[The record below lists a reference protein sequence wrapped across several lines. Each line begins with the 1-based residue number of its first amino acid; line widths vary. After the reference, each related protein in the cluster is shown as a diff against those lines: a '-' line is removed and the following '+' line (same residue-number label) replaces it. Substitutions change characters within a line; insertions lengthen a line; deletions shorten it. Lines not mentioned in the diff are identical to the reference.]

1 MARLS
6 IYQAKNSGKDDF
18 KLFTFTDNDNY
29 MKNLRNYILDVIRE
43 DYEENYTHIHKLR
56 IKKAYG
62 KLQVKYGGWSEKQ
75 INYIIEKELMN
86 HFVDRFEKEFNHD
99 YNKKMYPRIHRRI
112 ENYLLG
118 LAYNFAYTYHDQME
132 QAIEFHNIKFKQH
145 DESKE
150 YQWGYRKVTGKT
162 MNCWEEKSIRK
173 HLYDMVSRSSGDGR
187 TFTNYYFQMITQE
200 IIKLLKKHE
209 LYTENLSL

>member
-1 MARLS
+1 MGRLS
-6 IYQAKNSGKDDF
+6 IYQAKNSSKDDF
-18 KLFTFTDNDNY
+18 NLFTFTDNDNY
-29 MKNLRNYILDVIRE
+29 MKNLRNYILDVIKE
-43 DYEENYTHIHKLR
+43 NYEENYTLIHKLR

-118 LAYNFAYTYHDQME
+118 LAYNFAYTYYEQTE
-132 QAIEFHNIKFKQH
+132 QAMEFHKIKLK
-145 DESKE
+145 DKRDIE
-150 YQWGYRKVTGKT
+150 YVKRNLFDW
-162 MNCWEEKSIRK
+162 
-173 HLYDMVSRSSGDGR
+173 VSSSSGNGSN
-187 TFTNYYFQMITQE
+187 FSNYYFQMITQE

-209 LYTENLSL
+209 LYTKNLSL

>member
-1 MARLS
+1 MGRLS
-6 IYQAKNSGKDDF
+6 IYQAKNSSKDDF
-18 KLFTFTDNDNY
+18 NLFTFTDNDNY
-29 MKNLRNYILDVIRE
+29 MKNLRNYILDVIKE
-43 DYEENYTHIHKLR
+43 NYEENYTLIHKLR

-118 LAYNFAYTYHDQME
+118 LAYNFAYTYYEQTE
-132 QAIEFHNIKFKQH
+132 QAMEFHNINLKDKRAI
-145 DESKE
+145 E
-150 YQWGYRKVTGKT
+150 YVKRNLFDW
-162 MNCWEEKSIRK
+162 
-173 HLYDMVSRSSGDGR
+173 VSSSSGNGSN
-187 TFTNYYFQMITQE
+187 FSNYYFQMITQE

-209 LYTENLSL
+209 LYTKNLSL

>member
-1 MARLS
+1 MSYLYTIKPEVNLYGRQTGIDS
-6 IYQAKNSGKDDF
+6 RPFNTFKKNKD
-18 KLFTFTDNDNY
+18 Y

-43 DYEENYTHIHKLR
+43 DYEENYTLIHKIR
-56 IKKAYG
+56 WNKNN
-62 KLQVKYGGWSEKQ
+62 GWSEKQ

-132 QAIEFHNIKFKQH
+132 QAMEFHNVNLKDKR
-145 DESKE
+145 DLE
-150 YQWGYRKVTGKT
+150 YVKRNLFDW
-162 MNCWEEKSIRK
+162 
-173 HLYDMVSRSSGDGR
+173 VSSSSGNGR
-187 TFTNYYFQMITQE
+187 NFSNYYFQMITQE
-200 IIKLLKKHE
+200 IIKLLNKHK
-209 LYTENLSL
+209 LYTKKLSL

>member
-1 MARLS
+1 MGRLS
-6 IYQAKNSGKDDF
+6 IYQAKNSSKDDF
-18 KLFTFTDNDNY
+18 NLFTFTDNDNY
-29 MKNLRNYILDVIRE
+29 MKNLRNYILDVIKE
-43 DYEENYTHIHKLR
+43 NYEENYTLIHKLR

-118 LAYNFAYTYHDQME
+118 LAYNFAYTYYEQTE
-132 QAIEFHNIKFKQH
+132 QAMEFHNINLKDKR
-145 DESKE
+145 DIE
-150 YQWGYRKVTGKT
+150 YVKRNLFDW
-162 MNCWEEKSIRK
+162 
-173 HLYDMVSRSSGDGR
+173 VSSSSGNGSN
-187 TFTNYYFQMITQE
+187 FSNYYFQMITQE

-209 LYTENLSL
+209 LYTKNLSL

>member
-1 MARLS
+1 MGRLS
-6 IYQAKNSGKDDF
+6 IYQAKNSSKDDF
-18 KLFTFTDNDNY
+18 YLLTFTDNYNY
-29 MKNLRNYILDVIRE
+29 MKNLRNYILDVIKE
-43 DYEENYTHIHKLR
+43 NYEENYTLIHKLR

-118 LAYNFAYTYHDQME
+118 LAYNFAYTYYEQTE
-132 QAIEFHNIKFKQH
+132 QAMEFHNINLKDKR
-145 DESKE
+145 DIE
-150 YQWGYRKVTGKT
+150 YVKRNLFDW
-162 MNCWEEKSIRK
+162 
-173 HLYDMVSRSSGDGR
+173 VSSSSGNGSN
-187 TFTNYYFQMITQE
+187 FSNYYFQMITQE

-209 LYTENLSL
+209 LYTKNLSL

>member
-1 MARLS
+1 MGRLS
-6 IYQAKNSGKDDF
+6 IYQTKNSGLDDF
-18 KLFTFTDNDNY
+18 NLFTFTDNDNY
-29 MKNLRNYILDVIRE
+29 MKNLRNYILDVIKE
-43 DYEENYTHIHKLR
+43 NYEENYTLIHKLR

-118 LAYNFAYTYHDQME
+118 LAYNFAYTYYEQTE
-132 QAIEFHNIKFKQH
+132 QAMEFHNINLKDKR
-145 DESKE
+145 DIE
-150 YQWGYRKVTGKT
+150 YVKRNLFDW
-162 MNCWEEKSIRK
+162 
-173 HLYDMVSRSSGDGR
+173 VSSSSGNGSN
-187 TFTNYYFQMITQE
+187 FSNYYFQMITQE

-209 LYTENLSL
+209 LYTKNLSL

>member
-1 MARLS
+1 MGRLS
-6 IYQAKNSGKDDF
+6 IYQTKNSGLDDF
-18 KLFTFTDNDNY
+18 NLFTFTDNDNY
-29 MKNLRNYILDVIRE
+29 MKNLRNYILDVIKE
-43 DYEENYTHIHKLR
+43 DYEENYTLIHKLR

-118 LAYNFAYTYHDQME
+118 LAYNFAYTYYEQTE
-132 QAIEFHNIKFKQH
+132 QAMEFHNINLKDKR
-145 DESKE
+145 DIE
-150 YQWGYRKVTGKT
+150 YVKRNLFDW
-162 MNCWEEKSIRK
+162 
-173 HLYDMVSRSSGDGR
+173 VSSSSGNGSN
-187 TFTNYYFQMITQE
+187 FSNYYFQMITQE

-209 LYTENLSL
+209 LYTKNLSL